1 MPLKNIQSLIARR
14 LWKRFLLKEK
24 YFFVNSTLFYF
35 NFTHSL
41 PEYKKIFH
49 RKGRFFVLG
58 GFFMPLASLIF
69 HSEVLEYSQK
79 KLIFA
84 ALWVNNR
91 YYTWRFF
98 SGGIDELWCC
108 LNSWIWTGFYL
119 KGTLRMGMKQLNSKN
134 NLKN

>member
-1 MPLKNIQSLIARR
+1 MPLKNIQSLTARR

-24 YFFVNSTLFYF
+24 YFFVNSTLFQFHPFTARIRKYF
-35 NFTHSL
+35 T
-41 PEYKKIFH
+41 
-49 RKGRFFVLG
+49 GREDFLFWG

-69 HSEVLEYSQK
+69 HSEVSEYSQK

-91 YYTWRFF
+91 FCTWRFF

-108 LNSWIWTGFYL
+108 LNSWFWTGFYL